1 MTVYGNTWWGKEWLT
16 ALKGI
21 DYQNRLA
28 RGRSYAS
35 NGRVLDIELQGNQIR
50 ASVSGSAMQPYNQ
63 HIMLRPFEERTK
75 KRIVQGIKA
84 QPLLLSTLLSRE
96 MPRTLSKMLEVGDI
110 QLFPKNWDELTANC
124 SCPDSV
130 VPCKH
135 LAAVIYQL
143 ATEIDQNPFILFR
156 LRGLDLLEALQ
167 EGEAGPKSST
177 PESQEKKEKQPQTLI
192 EAPLSYGR
200 KDVLPM
206 HPPFDWSQLEHI
218 HFSSIPDSRDRIF
231 RLLEPNPPFYPHR
244 DFRSLLRSN
253 YNRFER
259 GAARMAKNGGEDEK
273 LRHLRVEEVRIYCS
287 ANIELLHADFLE
299 DNVSRH
305 RVEKMDELL
314 EQVATLQ
321 YNDLTKSPAG
331 LIALYLIHHF
341 CLKLMQTGAILPRV
355 VKLQAEE
362 GEGLYSIRWMPARML
377 EPVRELFQQII
388 QLCPPQLLAL
398 KHDGETMHFSP
409 ADQLRYLCSL
419 FLQEMIG
426 QFGQSR
432 PQGVEP
438 AFIYGD
444 SIDTNHYEQR
454 EAPEAISQWLHQF
467 YLAERKHQPI
477 LKVEEYKK
485 GYFALSLWISL
496 HETEELLSLEEL
508 LQNPEYESQRWQ
520 LLQDFGL
527 LSRQVP
533 QLANLLRHPDKEQ
546 VLLGSEE
553 FTPLLLETLP
563 ALEMLGIRTLL
574 PKALHRIVK
583 PQLSMRLSGNGQFSG
598 SQSFMDLGDLLDFD
612 WQMAIGDKMVG
623 VEEFFKMTE
632 RMRGLVKIYDQ
643 YVLIDN
649 KELSTLAQK
658 LSKTPKIKGAE
669 RLKIALSRNYKGA
682 KVELDRKAEILMK
695 RLSSVEDVPPP
706 EGLDAELRPYQIKGF
721 QWLVK
726 NAQFGFGSLLAD
738 DMGLGKTIQVIALL
752 QEMKN
757 RGQLDKDKAL
767 VVVPTTL
774 LSNWS
779 KELEKFAPGLTSE
792 IYHGPKRVLDL
803 SLDITITTY
812 GIVRSDLKKLQEIE
826 WATVVIDEA
835 QNIKNI
841 TTAQTRA
848 VKRMQS
854 NCRVAMSGT
863 PVENRLSEYW
873 SIFDFI
879 NKGYLGGLSKFT
891 DAYIKPIEQDRDE
904 ETLVQF
910 RQITAPFVLRRVKT
924 DKSIIDDLPEK
935 IEVNQFCSLSKEQ
948 SALYKNVV
956 DLHLQRI
963 ESIQEGIERRGL
975 VFKLMTALKQICNH
989 PVHFLRKG
997 TMKPSLSGKTQ
1008 RLLEILEEIYDNGE
1022 KVLIFTQYKVMGD
1035 LLQEFLSERYEQ
1047 KVLFLHGGLSRKQRD
1062 DIVTDFQEKNYIR
1075 TMILSLKAGGTGLN
1089 LTAANHVIH
1098 YDLWWNPAVEAQAT
1112 DRAFRIGQQK
1122 NVMVSR
1128 LITKGT
1134 FEEKINAMLEH
1145 KKELANMAIS
1155 LGEKWIGELSDRELK
1170 GLFDLED

>member
-1 MTVYGNTWWGKEWLT
+1 MTVYGNTWWGKQWLS

-21 DYQNRLA
+21 DYHNRLA
-28 RGRSYAS
+28 RGRSYAN
-35 NGRVLDIELQGNQIR
+35 NGRVLDIVLQGSQIK
-50 ASVSGSAMQPYNQ
+50 ASVAGSSVEPYNQ
-63 HIMLRPFEERTK
+63 HIMLRPFEERIK

-84 QPLLLSTLLSRE
+84 QPMLLSKLLSRE

-110 QLFPKNWDELTANC
+110 QLFPESWDELTANC
-124 SCPDSV
+124 SCPDAA

-156 LRGLDLLEALQ
+156 LRGLDLIEGLEEVQSSIKPPDTAN
-167 EGEAGPKSST
+167 GETQAKN
-177 PESQEKKEKQPQTLI
+177 PQSLI
-192 EAPLSYGR
+192 EEPLNYSR
-200 KDVLPM
+200 RDVLPIQ
-206 HPPFDWSQLEHI
+206 PSFDWSQLENI
-218 HFSSIPDSRDRIF
+218 HFSVIPDSRDRIF

-259 GAARMAKNGGEDEK
+259 GATRMAKSKGEEGLQS
-273 LRHLRVEEVRIYCS
+273 LRIEELRIYCN
-287 ANIELLHADFLE
+287 ANLELIQIDFLE
-299 DNVSRH
+299 GSTLRQ
-305 RVEKMDELL
+305 RIKQMDELL
-314 EQVATLQ
+314 EKVTALQ
-321 YNDLTKSPAG
+321 YSDLTKSSNG

-341 CLKLMQTGAILPRV
+341 CLKLLQTGAILPRV
-355 VKLQAEE
+355 IKLQASDEE
-362 GEGLYSIRWMPARML
+362 GQYSIRWMPARII
-377 EPVRELFQQII
+377 EPVRELFQQIL

-398 KHDGETMHFSP
+398 RHENETLHFSP
-409 ADQLRYLCSL
+409 ADQLRYICAL

-444 SIDTNHYEQR
+444 SINTNNYEQR
-454 EAPEAISQWLHQF
+454 EAPESIAQWLHQF

-477 LKVEEYKK
+477 LKVEEYKQ

-496 HETEELLSLEEL
+496 DETEELLSLEEL
-508 LQNPEYESQRWQ
+508 LGNPAYESQRWQ

-533 QLANLLRHPDKEQ
+533 QLANLLRHPDKER
-546 VLLGSEE
+546 VLLSSEE

-583 PQLSMRLSGNGQFSG
+583 PQLSMKLSGTGQFKG
-598 SQSFMDLGDLLDFD
+598 SQSFMDLGELLDFD

-632 RMRGLVKIYDQ
+632 RMRGLVKIYDE

-682 KVELDRKAEILMK
+682 KVELDRKAEVLMN
-695 RLSSVEDVPPP
+695 RLSTTEDVPPP
-706 EGLDAELRPYQIKGF
+706 KGLDAKLRPYQVKGF

-757 RGQLDKDKAL
+757 KGQLEKQKAL

-779 KELEKFAPGLTSE
+779 KELEKFAPGLSSE
-792 IYHGPKRVLDL
+792 IYHGPKRILDL

-812 GIVRSDLKKLQEIE
+812 GIVRSDLKKLQEID
-826 WATVVIDEA
+826 WAILVIDEA

-854 NCRVAMSGT
+854 KCRVAMSGT

-879 NKGYLGGLSKFT
+879 NKGYLGGLNKFT

-910 RQITAPFVLRRVKT
+910 RKITAPFVLRRVKT

-935 IEVNQFCSLSKEQ
+935 IEVDQFCSLSKEQ

-963 ESIQEGIERRGL
+963 ESVQEGIERRGL

-997 TMKPSLSGKTQ
+997 KMKPSLSGKTQ
-1008 RLLEILEEIYDNGE
+1008 RLLELLEEIYDNGE

-1035 LLQEFLSERYEQ
+1035 LLQDLLSERYNQ

-1062 DIVTDFQEKNYIR
+1062 DMVTDFQEKNYIQ

-1155 LGEKWIGELSDRELK
+1155 LGEKWIGELSDNELK